1 MISALPTVTGSTP
14 AAATSTSAANAS
26 GGGIGSLTSA
36 DFLKLL
42 VAQLQN
48 QDPSAP
54 TKPQDLEAEFSS
66 LTTVSD
72 LGTLNSQV
80 ASIQAGAGAAQMAQ
94 LSNLIGHQVAYT
106 GNTLTV
112 GSNGSATGAF
122 NLAAAGDANVT
133 ITNANN
139 QVVGSLA
146 LGVLPAGAAQ
156 FHLERRHRRQAILL
170 CGHRGRHR
178 RRKCNGDTLFGGR
191 GQQRRP
197 LWQRA
202 GSRNPGGLRARGQFT
217 SHQRPWRLTMSLN
230 VALSGLEAAQAGLNV
245 TANNLSNATT
255 TGFKAG
261 SAEFQTMYPAGSAN
275 ALGEGFPGSSSS
287 RISPKA
293 I

>member
-14 AAATSTSAANAS
+14 AAATSTSAANA

-146 LGVLPAGAAQ
+146 LGALPAGQ
-156 FHLERRHRRQAILL
+156 HNFTW
-170 CGHRGRHR
+170 
-178 RRKCNGDTLFGGR
+178 NGGTVGKQYSFAVTAVGTGG
-191 GQQRRP
+191 
-197 LWQRA
+197 A
-202 GSRNPGGLRARGQFT
+202 
-217 SHQRPWRLTMSLN
+217 
-230 VALSGLEAAQAGLNV
+230 NV
-245 TANNLSNATT
+245 TATPYSVGAVSSVDLS
-255 TGFKAG
+255 G
-261 SAEFQTMYPAGSAN
+261 SAPALAIQGASGPVPSSQVTSV
-275 ALGEGFPGSSSS
+275 LGG
-287 RISPKA
+287 
-293 I
+293 